1 MDLSLGTEN
10 DAFREELAVFLQQEW
25 SSLDPGAKDA
35 RTFRL
40 KAIEKGY
47 LYRHVPVAY
56 GGSGQSPDPIKSMI
70 VRDAF
75 EAAGAPGELTTIGAK
90 MLAPTLVARGAD
102 WQKDR
107 FVAATLLGDI
117 TWCQGYS
124 EPDAGSDLAS
134 LRTSAVLDRDHWVI
148 NGQKIWTSGADTA
161 DYMFVLARTEPDAP
175 KHKGISY
182 LLLDMKGPG
191 VTVRPLRQMNG
202 AANFNEVFLDEARA
216 PADWIVGERG
226 HGWSVARTTLSFER
240 ASINSPAFIDDLL
253 RRLKAQAKTT
263 VRDGRPLIEDD
274 RIIEAFGVLEGHAL
288 AHRYSVMRQVSMDSA
303 GQDPGL
309 STLVNKLYGTDLGL
323 RIAELA
329 QDLVGDHGL
338 LMPVDGV
345 TQKDNDWSYWIL
357 RSLGVTIA
365 GGASNIQR
373 NIIAERGLGLPR
385 DAEASA

>member
-1 MDLSLGTEN
+1 MDLSLGADN
-10 DAFREELAVFLQQEW
+10 DAYRDALAVFIDREW
-25 SSLDPGAKDA
+25 TSVPETRDPRA
-35 RTFRL
+35 FRL
-40 KAIEKGY
+40 KAIERGY
-47 LYRHVPVAY
+47 LYRHIPVAY
-56 GGSGQSPDPIKSMI
+56 GGSGQAPDPIKAMI

-75 EAAGAPGELTTIGAK
+75 QAVGAPGELTTIGAK
-90 MLAPTLVARGAD
+90 MLAPTLVARGAE
-102 WQKDR
+102 WQKQQ
-107 FVAATLLGDI
+107 FVAATLIGDI

-134 LRTSAVLDRDHWVI
+134 LRTSAVLDDGQWVI

-161 DYMFVLARTEPDAP
+161 DFMFVLVRTEPDAP

-182 LLLDMKGPG
+182 LLLDMKASG

-202 AANFNEVFLDEARA
+202 AANFNEVFLDDART
-216 PADWIVGERG
+216 PADWIVGDRG
-226 HGWSVARTTLSFER
+226 QGWSVARTTLSFER
-240 ASINSPAFIDDLL
+240 ASINPPAFIDDLL
-253 RRLKAQAKTT
+253 VRLKSHARTT
-263 VRDGRPLIEDD
+263 RRDGRLLIEDD
-274 RIIEAFGVLEGHAL
+274 RVIEAFGVLEGHAL
-288 AHRYSVMRQVSMDSA
+288 AHRYSVMRQVSMDSV

-329 QDLVGDHGL
+329 QDLIGDQGL

-345 TQKDNDWSYWIL
+345 SQKEDDWSYWIL